1 MISVATI
8 ADITRRGRGTS
19 HAWRVEAS
27 PERVTDSWQTHHLYH
42 YGTRMLSWRIARHAG
57 SDYGYT
63 ELVDYSLGW
72 GSVSDQN
79 GDNTAFR
86 VLDLPYRFDRD
97 ARGGGPR
104 VTELRGTRAAIT
116 PTSPSRS
123 AGARRGS
130 VKPRR
135 LSSWS

>member
-79 GDNTAFR
+79 GMNTAFR

-104 VTELRGTRAAIT
+104 VTELRVHACGHHTDESVEVCWCEERRQREAA
-116 PTSPSRS
+116 
-123 AGARRGS
+123 AL
-130 VKPRR
+130 V
-135 LSSWS
+135 